1 MDNNTDFLPLLSMVM
16 DETLDAE
23 DRDIQ
28 QRVNEIKLI
37 VDEQLVPAIE
47 EIQYVNKYN
56 IIEEIKDIC
65 KNISLYM
72 YFHGLIGKNIV
83 CFYHPSRNVRK
94 GIYSRYLKKTFSS
107 DKELGAYIGGYPDTL
122 GKKGNLNLLMDD
134 VPMYLV
140 NDTDHTLVSYL
151 NAANKSVDA
160 SYKEYISLLNH
171 SRQQGISLARILDSV
186 YVPVIDNLGRKAVT
200 IIPACCNKDS
210 RYYKTICDTADV
222 LVIQGSEATKDIVS
236 SFKNVG
242 TIFIQGKIS
251 ATDTEW
257 ISLYCK
263 AKGIDLIL
271 NDSLIFDA
279 LEDEKYNTQKNNF
292 CYKYYIENQ
301 LYEISWYL
309 ARRKA
314 MFEGNIDGINS
325 DLLFKDAASK
335 AGTMI
340 KKIQIQYID
349 TISELS
355 SLYADYKSTIDILIE
370 KIDSLQREFG
380 IQEGADCLNN
390 HIPMKE
396 ITIELLAKVVET
408 LKAFPESN
416 AKEKVRKYKALCD
429 VNKDPLAGVIFDGY
443 VKAETSK
450 NKIDS
455 AISKKYES
463 DFIKRIQVQIGLD
476 KNVDIQKV
484 SKIVSSMSIDLLP
497 IEYYV
502 LGKAQ
507 VSKKKDDEA
516 YNNLVEA
523 VKGGIEEAGEILM
536 SNFYGFEDSRLEE
549 LAEYGVASAAFQLG
563 KKYVDSN
570 NKTQVDKGLKYLH
583 IAAAKN
589 SIDAIKYLGDLSYS
603 DVAGIF
609 DASNCFKDYAASRS
623 NYWLFNHLDASNN
636 CFEDYGE
643 DDVSEA
649 GGNDIALKYYLIAEK
664 KGSKDTKM
672 FERIAKIY
680 FDKKNYKEA
689 ESYCKKSNTAQAN
702 FCLGMMYENGLGC
715 ASNEQEALKY
725 YERSIDMGH
734 MNAQVAYER
743 LTSKIAAEK
752 EKNTVKENTSYSS
765 YTYYSGYYSD
775 GW

>member
-23 DRDIQ
+23 DSDIQ
-28 QRVNEIKLI
+28 QSVNEIKLI

-72 YFHGLIGKNIV
+72 YFPGLIGKNIV
-83 CFYHPSRNVRK
+83 CFYHPNGNVRK

-107 DKELGAYIGGYPDTL
+107 DKELGVYVEDYPDTL
-122 GKKGNLNLLMDD
+122 GKKGDLNLLMDD

-140 NDTDHTLVSYL
+140 NDIDHTLVSYL
-151 NAANKSVDA
+151 NVANKSVDA
-160 SYKEYISLLNH
+160 SYKEYVSLLNH
-171 SRQQGISLARILDSV
+171 SRQQRISLARILDSV
-186 YVPVIDNLGRKAVT
+186 YVPVIDNLGSKAVT

-222 LVIQGSEATKDIVS
+222 LVIQGNEVTKDIVS
-236 SFKNVG
+236 SFKNVS
-242 TIFIQGKIS
+242 TIYIQGKIS
-251 ATDTEW
+251 ATDAEL

-263 AKGIDLIL
+263 AKGIDLIIG
-271 NDSLIFDA
+271 DSLIFDA
-279 LEDEKYNTQKNNF
+279 LSDEKYNTQKNNF
-292 CYKYYIENQ
+292 CYRYYIENQ

-314 MFEGNIDGINS
+314 MFERNIVGINS
-325 DLLFKDAASK
+325 DLLFKDADSK

-340 KKIQIQYID
+340 KKIQIQYND

-370 KIDSLQREFG
+370 KIDSLQGEFG
-380 IQEGADCLNN
+380 IREGTDCLNN

-396 ITIELLAKVVET
+396 TMIELLAKVAET
-408 LKAFPESN
+408 LRAFPESN

-429 VNKDPLAGVIFDGY
+429 VNKEPLADVIFDGY
-443 VKAETSK
+443 MKTKTSQ
-450 NKIDS
+450 NKIDLV
-455 AISKKYES
+455 INKKYES
-463 DFIKRIQVQIGLD
+463 DFIKRIQAQIGLD
-476 KNVDIQKV
+476 KDVDIQKI
-484 SKIVSSMSIDLLP
+484 SNIVLSMNIDLLP
-497 IEYYV
+497 IEYYI

-516 YNNLVEA
+516 YNNLIKA
-523 VKGGIEEAGEILM
+523 VKGGIEEAGKTLM
-536 SNFYGFEDSRLEE
+536 SNFYDFEDSTLEE
-549 LAEYGVASAAFQLG
+549 LAEYGVALAAFQLG
-563 KKYVDSN
+563 KKYANSN
-570 NKTQVDKGLKYLH
+570 KKTEADKGLKYLH

-589 SIDAIKYLGDLSYS
+589 FIDAIKYLGDLSYCDVTGILDTS
-603 DVAGIF
+603 D
-609 DASNCFKDYAASRS
+609 Y
-623 NYWLFNHLDASNN
+623 
-636 CFEDYGE
+636 FEDYGE

-680 FDKKNYKEA
+680 FAKKNYKET
-689 ESYCKKSNTAQAN
+689 ESYCKKSNTAESN
-702 FCLGMMYENGLGC
+702 FCLGMMCENGLGC

-725 YERSIDMGH
+725 YQRSINMGH

-743 LTSKIAAEK
+743 LTAKIAAEK

-765 YTYYSGYYSD
+765 YTYYSGYYSS